1 MKNLS
6 IRQKL
11 LGGFISLGVI
21 ALVIGIIG
29 ITDIK
34 RMDRQDKTMYQQ
46 VVNGLADLTDIT
58 TAFHQIRSSYRDMV
72 NANAAAEIQKNIDL
86 QATLFAR
93 IDSIAKHFQQ
103 TIKTDEGQR
112 VFDQFQSALKDFKDN
127 LPPMQTLAIQNR
139 DTLAFKYMWG
149 NLLIPVKN
157 AEHAVVA
164 LTAYQVKLGDEI
176 SVQNDQIASTAN
188 ISMIVFIILGFALS
202 IILGYVIASNIGNII
217 KSINNEIKTLVDS
230 AVSGKLNLRG
240 NPEAINFEFREIVV
254 GINATLDAVIKP
266 LNVAATYVD
275 RISKGDIPEK
285 ITENYQGDFNA
296 IKDNLNQCIEATN
309 MLITDANKLAKA
321 AAEGRLD
328 VRAEADKHYGHFR
341 KVVEGMNNTLDNVA
355 NPFRRSAEQ
364 IQRISVG
371 DLPSVSNETY
381 PGEYGTLKNSL
392 DNLITA
398 NNQIIEKAKMI
409 ALGDLT
415 VSLEKRSEKDQL
427 MIALND
433 MVQKTANVILQ
444 FQQASD
450 YIAQVSLEISSGAQQ
465 MSQGASEQASASEE
479 VSSSMEEM
487 SSNIIQNTDNAQQT
501 EKIAIAAAA
510 NILKGNS
517 AASQS
522 ALAMREIAS
531 KISIISEIA
540 FQTNILALNAAVE
553 AARAG
558 EHGRGFAVVAA
569 EVRKL
574 AERSRVA
581 ADEINHVSK
590 DGVEIATNAGEQLE
604 AIVPEIEKTSRL
616 VQEISAASI
625 EQNSGA
631 EQINGAL
638 QQLNQVTQQN
648 ASASEELATSAEELA
663 NQAEHLRELIGFFK
677 IAGANNE
684 VKIEAIKFKSAGSRP
699 AKKELTKQPVSSRLI
714 NKGVNIK
721 LGESK
726 EPDDS
731 FENY

>member
-34 RMDRQDKTMYQQ
+34 RLDRQDKTMYEQ

-86 QATLFAR
+86 QATLFTK
-93 IDSIAKHFQQ
+93 IDSVAKHFQQ
-103 TIKTDEGQR
+103 TIKTDEGQK
-112 VFDQFQSALKDFKDN
+112 VFDEFQNALKDFKDN

-139 DTLAFKYMWG
+139 DSLAFKYMWG

-157 AEHAVVA
+157 AERAVA
-164 LTAYQVKLGDEI
+164 SLTAYQVKLGDEI
-176 SVQNDQIASTAN
+176 SVQNDQIASSAN
-188 ISMIVFIILGFALS
+188 ISMIIFIILGFALS
-202 IILGYVIASNIGNII
+202 IFLGYVFASNIGNII

-230 AVSGKLNLRG
+230 AVSGKLSIRG

-285 ITENYQGDFNA
+285 ITEQYQGDFNA

-309 MLITDANKLAKA
+309 MLITDANKLAAA

-341 KVVEGMNNTLDNVA
+341 KVVEGMNNTLENVA
-355 NPFRRSAEQ
+355 SPFRRSAEQ
-364 IQRISVG
+364 IQQISVG
-371 DLPSVSNETY
+371 DLPTVSYEIY
-381 PGEYGTLKNSL
+381 PGEYGTLKTSL

-415 VSLEKRSEKDQL
+415 VSLEKRSEKDQM

-501 EKIAIAAAA
+501 EKIAIAAAS

-517 AASQS
+517 AASKS
-522 ALAMREIAS
+522 AEAMKEIAS

-574 AERSRVA
+574 AERSKVA

-631 EQINGAL
+631 EQINNAL

-663 NQAEHLRELIGFFK
+663 NQAEHLRELIGFFR

-684 VKIEAIKFKSAGSRP
+684 IKIEAIKFKGAGSRP
-699 AKKELTKQPVSSRLI
+699 AKKELSKQPVSSRLV

-721 LGESK
+721 LGQSK